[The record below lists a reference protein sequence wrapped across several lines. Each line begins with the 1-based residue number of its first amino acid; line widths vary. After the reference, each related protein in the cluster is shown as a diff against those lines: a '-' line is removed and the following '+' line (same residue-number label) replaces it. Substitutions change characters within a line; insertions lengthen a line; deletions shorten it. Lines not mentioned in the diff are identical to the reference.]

1 MTGQTY
7 VVRLQH
13 NIELTE
19 DHVTLPEHNIELRE
33 DQVTLMTNRAQY

>member
-1 MTGQTY
+1 MTGQTS

-13 NIELTE
+13 NIEYRE
-19 DHVTLPEHNIELRE
+19 DHVTLTEHNIELRE